1 MRKTGWA
8 LLIAAALAVAAPQQ
22 RDMGNVLND
31 RGTEALE
38 RGDFAEA
45 ERLLDQT
52 LQPWRPLGSK
62 YDAHLATALYNKAEA
77 QSGLRKWREAAAN
90 LEESVPLMGRSL
102 GLRHWRTIHCR
113 NALANVYQMLG
124 ERDKSEALYKE
135 TLAVERELD
144 PNDGE
149 TARTLVGLAM
159 LSARAGKLDEALP
172 LAEEALRIGLRAHG
186 EKDPETAM
194 LYSTVAQIHTLAGR
208 TERALPLIRKA
219 RAIYESA
226 PGVASWQIGL
236 TLSQE
241 GLALLYDGKRALAE
255 RDFQEALRR
264 LSECA
269 PCGLELAAAE
279 SQFALLRLQ
288 QHKFNEADALLAKAI
303 SIEEGI
309 SERPLPEMATTLEI
323 LSKLRV
329 QEKRIDDAEQLH
341 ARAQTILAYR

>member
-1 MRKTGWA
+1 
-8 LLIAAALAVAAPQQ
+8 
-22 RDMGNVLND
+22 MGNDLND
-31 RGTEALE
+31 RGTEALA
-38 RGDFAEA
+38 RGDFSEA
-45 ERLLDQT
+45 ERLLDQA
-52 LQPWRPLGSK
+52 LQFWRPLGSN
-62 YDAHLATALYNKAEA
+62 YDAHAATALYNKAEA
-77 QSGLRKWREAAAN
+77 QCGLRKWREAAAN
-90 LEESVPLMGRSL
+90 LEEAVPLMRRSL
-102 GLRHWRTIHCR
+102 GPRHWRTVHCR

-144 PNDGE
+144 PNDAE
-149 TARTLVGLAM
+149 TARTLAGLAM
-159 LSARAGKLDEALP
+159 LYTRAGKLDEALP

-219 RAIYESA
+219 RAIYEAA

-236 TLSQE
+236 ILSQE
-241 GLALLYDGKRALAE
+241 GLALPYDGKRALAE
-255 RDFQEALRR
+255 KDFQEALRR

-269 PCGLELAAAE
+269 PCGLELAIAE

-288 QHKFNEADALLAKAI
+288 QHKFSEADALLAKAI

-329 QEKRIDDAEQLH
+329 QEKRFDDAEQLH